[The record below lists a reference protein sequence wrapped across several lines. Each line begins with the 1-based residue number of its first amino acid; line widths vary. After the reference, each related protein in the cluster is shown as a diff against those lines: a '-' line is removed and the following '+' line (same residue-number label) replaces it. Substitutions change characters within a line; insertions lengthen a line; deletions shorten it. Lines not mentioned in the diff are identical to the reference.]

1 MSIISGKVLTNYMM
15 DGKIVN
21 GLNIPTLPSMV
32 TWEKVITKDIGLDW
46 SLFKTVCLVRSTFT
60 CVIRKIWYVP

>member
-32 TWEKVITKDIGLDW
+32 TWEKVYNKRYRVGL
-46 SLFKTVCLVRSTFT
+46 VV
-60 CVIRKIWYVP
+60 V